1 MKGSLMF
8 RVTLGLATAT
18 FLALAA
24 TPAAAQGCCGSN
36 WGWGGGLG
44 AGWGVNNWGCCSRG
58 YGVGYGAGYGYGY
71 QQPVI
76 VQAPPQQVIVQQSQP
91 EVIFQQAAAYAPVAR
106 YAVDHGPQYS
116 GPETIGYSQPQY
128 YADQPVRP
136 YPYVSGGY
144 YRPGYVG
151 RPYYR
156 GWRGAGYRG
165 YRGVG
170 IYRGAYRGGVY
181 GVGRVGVRHPVA
193 RAGVRR
199 NWN

>member
-1 MKGSLMF
+1 MQ
-8 RVTLGLATAT
+8 
-18 FLALAA
+18 
-24 TPAAAQGCCGSN
+24 PAPSSARRRSRSS
-36 WGWGGGLG
+36 
-44 AGWGVNNWGCCSRG
+44 CSSRRL
-58 YGVGYGAGYGYGY
+58 
-71 QQPVI
+71 
-76 VQAPPQQVIVQQSQP
+76 
-91 EVIFQQAAAYAPVAR
+91 EVIRISRRAYAPVAR
-106 YAVDHGPQYS
+106 YAVDHGPHYS

-136 YPYVSGGY
+136 YPYVQW
-144 YRPGYVG
+144 RLLPAEVYVG

-199 NWN
+199 NWS

>member
-1 MKGSLMF
+1 M
-8 RVTLGLATAT
+8 R
-18 FLALAA
+18 
-24 TPAAAQGCCGSN
+24 Q
-36 WGWGGGLG
+36 
-44 AGWGVNNWGCCSRG
+44 
-58 YGVGYGAGYGYGY
+58 
-71 QQPVI
+71 
-76 VQAPPQQVIVQQSQP
+76 
-91 EVIFQQAAAYAPVAR
+91 
-106 YAVDHGPQYS
+106 
-116 GPETIGYSQPQY
+116 
-128 YADQPVRP
+128 

-181 GVGRVGVRHPVA
+181 GVGRYGYGVGRVGVRHPVA